1 MKPSVHSNLREK
13 SLKINR
19 FFRHICSCAFLCLFL
34 CFVTGCSNQNQI
46 SELFDKWCVVDD
58 AIAQQ
63 APDIMDELEIFLHDY
78 DDFKSTAYYKNLL
91 ISEDYGSALVKLDE
105 VIQKG
110 DINQIRAEMFRLVQM
125 DNFLTHESNL
135 EYLFLVEGM
144 LVFSVIISILLYII
158 FRNYEKRKKE
168 AKQLGIYSDFM
179 IKGMESERTRISK
192 EIHDTI
198 LQDLKVL
205 SLKTEMLDTDS
216 VKDEK
221 QKAELK
227 ADLISQTNLC
237 IKRLRSI
244 CNDLTPVEF
253 KNPKKNTNGFI
264 MALQSM
270 TEQFMDRTK
279 TNCILKIQEELDIS
293 SLTLEQTINIFRIIQ
308 EALNNVEKHAEATTV
323 SVIITNCQDGEGE
336 HAQRFLKIFITDNGK
351 GFDSRI
357 FKDNNFSYGHFGLYN
372 MKERAKDSG
381 AEIDIISEEGEGT
394 EIKLEVPLK

>member
-1 MKPSVHSNLREK
+1 MELSIHSNLREK
-13 SLKINR
+13 SLKINL
-19 FFRHICSCAFLCLFL
+19 FLCLFL
-34 CFVTGCSNQNQI
+34 FLVTGCSNQNQI
-46 SELFDKWCVVDD
+46 AQLFDKWCVVDE
-58 AIAQQ
+58 AIARQ
-63 APDIMDELEIFLHDY
+63 ALDVMNQFEIFLNDY

-91 ISEDYGSALVKLDE
+91 ISEDYGSALVKLDN

-110 DINQIRAEMFRLVQM
+110 DIDQIRAEMFRLIQM
-125 DNFLTHESNL
+125 DNYLTHESNL
-135 EYLFLVEGM
+135 EYLFLAEGM

-205 SLKTEMLDTDS
+205 SLKTELLDTDS
-216 VKDEK
+216 VKDKK

-227 ADLISQTNLC
+227 AELISQTNLC

-253 KNPKKNTNGFI
+253 KNQKKNTNGFI
-264 MALQSM
+264 IALQSM

-279 TNCILKIQEELDIS
+279 TNCILKIQDELDIS

-308 EALNNVEKHAEATTV
+308 EALNNVEKHAEATNV
-323 SVIITNCQDGEGE
+323 SVIITNNQVGEGE
-336 HAQRFLKIFITDNGK
+336 HSQKFLKIFITDNGK

-357 FKDNNFSYGHFGLYN
+357 FQDNTFSYGHFGLYN

-381 AEIDIISEEGEGT
+381 AEIDIISEAGEGT

>member
-144 LVFSVIISILLYII
+144 LIFSVIISILLYII

-205 SLKTEMLDTDS
+205 SLKAELLDTDS
-216 VKDEK
+216 VKEEN

-244 CNDLTPVEF
+244 CNNLTPVEF
-253 KNPKKNTNGFI
+253 KNQKKNTNGFI

-270 TEQFMDRTK
+270 TEQFTDRTK

-308 EALNNVEKHAEATTV
+308 EALNNVEKHAEATNV
-323 SVIITNCQDGEGE
+323 SVIITNNQDSKGEQV
-336 HAQRFLKIFITDNGK
+336 HKFLKIFITDNGK

-357 FKDNNFSYGHFGLYN
+357 FQDNTFSYGHFGLYN

-381 AEIDIISEEGEGT
+381 AEIEIISEKGEGT

>member
-1 MKPSVHSNLREK
+1 M
-13 SLKINR
+13 
-19 FFRHICSCAFLCLFL
+19 CLFL
-34 CFVTGCSNQNQI
+34 FLVTGCSNQNQI
-46 SELFDKWCVVDD
+46 AQLFDKWCVVDE
-58 AIAQQ
+58 AIARQ
-63 APDIMDELEIFLHDY
+63 APDVMNQFEIFLNDY

-91 ISEDYGSALVKLDE
+91 ISEDYGSALVKLDN

-110 DINQIRAEMFRLVQM
+110 DIDQIRAEMFRLIQM
-125 DNFLTHESNL
+125 DNYLTHESNL
-135 EYLFLVEGM
+135 EYLFLAEGM

-205 SLKTEMLDTDS
+205 SLKTELLDTDS

-227 ADLISQTNLC
+227 AELISQTNLC

-244 CNDLTPVEF
+244 CNNLTPVEF
-253 KNPKKNTNGFI
+253 KNQKKNTNGFI
-264 MALQSM
+264 IALQSM

-279 TNCILKIQEELDIS
+279 TNCILKIQDELDIS
-293 SLTLEQTINIFRIIQ
+293 SLTLEQTINLFRIIQ
-308 EALNNVEKHAEATTV
+308 EALNNVEKHAEATNV
-323 SVIITNCQDGEGE
+323 SVIITNNQVGEGE
-336 HAQRFLKIFITDNGK
+336 HSQKFLKIFITDNGK

-357 FKDNNFSYGHFGLYN
+357 FQDNTFSYGHFGLYN

-381 AEIDIISEEGEGT
+381 AEIDIISEAGEGT

>member
-1 MKPSVHSNLREK
+1 M
-13 SLKINR
+13 
-19 FFRHICSCAFLCLFL
+19 
-34 CFVTGCSNQNQI
+34 
-46 SELFDKWCVVDD
+46 FDKWCVVDE
-58 AIAQQ
+58 AIARQ
-63 APDIMDELEIFLHDY
+63 APDVMNQFEIFLNDY

-91 ISEDYGSALVKLDE
+91 ISEDYGSALVKLDN

-110 DINQIRAEMFRLVQM
+110 DIDQIRAEMFRLIQM
-125 DNFLTHESNL
+125 DNYLTHESNL
-135 EYLFLVEGM
+135 EYLFLAEGM

-205 SLKTEMLDTDS
+205 SLKTELLDTDS

-221 QKAELK
+221 QKVELK
-227 ADLISQTNLC
+227 AELISQTNLC

-244 CNDLTPVEF
+244 CNNLTPVEF
-253 KNPKKNTNGFI
+253 KNQKKNTNGFI
-264 MALQSM
+264 IALQSM

-279 TNCILKIQEELDIS
+279 TNCILKIQDELDIS

-308 EALNNVEKHAEATTV
+308 EALNNVEKHAEATNV
-323 SVIITNCQDGEGE
+323 SVIITNNQVGEGE
-336 HAQRFLKIFITDNGK
+336 HSQKFLKIFITDNGK

-357 FKDNNFSYGHFGLYN
+357 FQDNTFSYGHFGLYN

-381 AEIDIISEEGEGT
+381 AEIDIISEAGEGT